1 MQMSASNTRTGAGS
15 FGGETAEQCLPTQK
29 SIKEEN
35 IMLTAPL
42 VAILG
47 GFIIGLCVERIVKI
61 LRQPK
66 TTSTNAK

>member
-15 FGGETAEQCLPTQK
+15 FCGETAEQCLPTQK